1 MDFTL
6 FKDRSEMM
14 NKKVGFWLL
23 WLGFIG
29 YAFLLAPP
37 IQPNTLELIANLSLV
52 HWGKINAVVVA
63 LFNLMG
69 IWPLI
74 YICLM
79 LIDGRGQKI
88 PAWLFSVVSFGV
100 GAFAILPYL
109 ALREP
114 YTEFN
119 GEKNILLKILDSRWF
134 GILLSIGVFALISYG
149 LINGDWQDFVRQW
162 QSDRFIHVMSLDCC
176 LLSLLFPVLLK
187 DDMARRGMDDFRI
200 FWAISMVPLLDPLAY
215 LCVRYVLPH
224 RLAPTPLSGSTD
236 ITSIKVK

>member
-1 MDFTL
+1 
-6 FKDRSEMM
+6 M
-14 NKKVGFWLL
+14 NKKIGFWLL

-29 YAFLLAPP
+29 YAWLLAPP
-37 IQPNTLELIANLSLV
+37 VQPNTLELIANLSLGR
-52 HWGKINAVVVA
+52 WDKINSLVVA

-88 PAWLFSVVSFGV
+88 PVWLFSVVSLGV

-114 YTEFN
+114 HAKFN
-119 GEKNILLKILDSRWF
+119 GEKNLLLKVLDSRWF
-134 GILLSIGVFALISYG
+134 GALLSIGAIALILYG
-149 LINGDWQDFVRQW
+149 VINGDWHDFVGQW
-162 QSDRFIHVMSLDCC
+162 QSDRFIHVMSLDFC

-187 DDMARRGMDDFRI
+187 DDMARRGMEDARI
-200 FWAISMVPLLDPLAY
+200 FWAISLVPLLGPLVY
-215 LCVRYVLPH
+215 LCLR
-224 RLAPTPLSGSTD
+224 APLSGSD
-236 ITSIKVK
+236 RLTSIAES